1 MNNLIIL
8 FLSFSISF
16 EKILEVDF
24 LKCISSIIIT
34 KKNLT
39 IIISLKDLPEE
50 TSGIINIFTEKEN
63 SLNPIYKKF
72 SKKKS
77 DAEII
82 EEEEDDNTSMKI
94 ETFVNGKRF
103 RLPFRKTSSK
113 NNYLSIS
120 FETLKDTKIF
130 HHQNIFEK
138 KK

>member
-1 MNNLIIL
+1 MKNLIIL

-16 EKILEVDF
+16 EKIIEVDF
-24 LKCISSIIIT
+24 LKGISSIIST

-39 IIISLKDLPEE
+39 IIISLEDLPEE

-77 DAEII
+77 DAEKI

-120 FETLKDTKIF
+120 FETLKDTKIYIPPF
-130 HHQNIFEK
+130 
-138 KK
+138 